1 MLVVGLLMLFIH
13 PSPGDSSFIAFMNI
27 IGAVC
32 GLFFIVMGLYHLL
45 KYGKIK
51 RYS

>member
-1 MLVVGLLMLFIH
+1 MLVVGLFMLLVH
-13 PSPGDSSFIAFMNI
+13 PSPDNSFIAFMNI

-32 GLFFIVMGLYHLL
+32 GLFFFVMGLYHLL

-51 RYS
+51 HYS

>member
-13 PSPGDSSFIAFMNI
+13 PSPGDSSSIAFMNI

-32 GLFFIVMGLYHLL
+32 GFFFIVMGLYHLL

-51 RYS
+51 HYS